1 MSKIDKKVSARDL
14 PEQIDRLPKS
24 MSLAAKAGDIV
35 RFTGVG
41 GAAWEIEAAFEHLEL
56 GQVYTVLAVETGA
69 FSSLVMLHEGRFNTA
84 MFEPATR

>member
-1 MSKIDKKVSARDL
+1 
-14 PEQIDRLPKS
+14 
-24 MSLAAKAGDIV
+24 MSLEAKAGDIV